1 MAAAGRERRRTCRGG
16 KVRIKRFGMKCSTSG
31 GRFPHDSGM
40 RKSAFGFVGV
50 LIAILVANAPLRAE
64 TVNFPDEQPVFK
76 IEVPDGWAAKSES
89 EGALY
94 LRPTSG
100 NTGHFFAFIELPA
113 AEIPDESAAKKY
125 VESRR
130 ATDLDKLGA
139 DEKGRSLWPVNE
151 ETLPNSLKGWS
162 ADDDVLM
169 KIKPCDLPQMKAYS
183 AIVFSPDGKKY
194 FLMLAFGRSGDAMAN
209 KDFLKK
215 SIAVT
220 K

>member
-1 MAAAGRERRRTCRGG
+1 
-16 KVRIKRFGMKCSTSG
+16 MKCSTSG
-31 GRFPHDSGM
+31 GRFPHDGGM
-40 RKSAFGFVGV
+40 RKSAFGFAGV

-64 TVNFPDEQPVFK
+64 TVTFPDEQPVFK

-89 EGALY
+89 EGTLY

-169 KIKPCDLPQMKAYS
+169 KIKPGDLPQMKAYS